1 LGPWRPSRIPSK
13 VGAMEQAFA
22 RDPSIKSATA
32 ASEVGERRLTRGR
45 IGGALGLA
53 AAALLLASF
62 RWAHHWGPSSV
73 ALVASWALATISAF
87 VVSVWS
93 LRTSLASR
101 RFALVG
107 LALALLSVLALP
119 VVAALYAAGIDAA
132 DACGGG

>member
-1 LGPWRPSRIPSK
+1 
-13 VGAMEQAFA
+13 MEQAFA

-32 ASEVGERRLTRGR
+32 TSEVGERRLTRGR
-45 IGGALGLA
+45 TGEALGLA
-53 AAALLLASF
+53 SAALLLASF